1 MTGGWAA
8 VFVVGAGPTGVA
20 LAGGVAALGG
30 GARLIDRGLD
40 RVHESRAL
48 AIQPRPLEVLAG
60 LGVAD
65 ELIAGGSRAVQLRM
79 HVPGRVLGVPMFDLG
94 LDDSAYPYLLFLSQ
108 AETERV
114 LGEHLAA
121 AGVPVERGVELAGL
135 SNAAGAATA
144 TLRHR
149 DGREEVVSARYVAGC
164 DGGRSTLRGL
174 ARIGVAGGS
183 HPQTFVPAHTEA
195 DGVEPGA
202 AHVFV
207 CA

>member
-1 MTGGWAA
+1 MTGGL
-8 VFVVGAGPTGVA
+8 VDVLVVGAGPTGLT
-20 LAGGVAALGG
+20 LAAELAAFGVR
-30 GARLIDRGLD
+30 ARLIDRGPD

-48 AIQPRPLEVLAG
+48 AIQPRTLEVLAG

-65 ELIAGGSRAVQLRM
+65 ELIASGSRAVQLRM
-79 HVPGRVLGVPMFDLG
+79 HVPGRVLTVPMFDLG

-135 SNAAGAATA
+135 SNAADAAAA

-164 DGGRSTLRGL
+164 DGARSTRRRL
-174 ARIGVAGGS
+174 ARIAVAGGPY
-183 HPQTFVPAHTEA
+183 PQTFFPPHT
-195 DGVEPGA
+195 
-202 AHVFV
+202 
-207 CA
+207 